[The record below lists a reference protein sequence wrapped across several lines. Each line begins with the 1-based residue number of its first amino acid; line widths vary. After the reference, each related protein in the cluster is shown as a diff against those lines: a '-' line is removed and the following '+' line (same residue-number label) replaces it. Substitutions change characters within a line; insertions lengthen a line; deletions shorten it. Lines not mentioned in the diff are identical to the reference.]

1 MLEEYCMFNMNNK
14 KTKKL
19 VSTIIVIVLAL
30 AMIVPTIVAAVG
42 GLF

>member
-1 MLEEYCMFNMNNK
+1 MFNMNNK

-30 AMIVPTIVAAVG
+30 AMIVSTLVVALG